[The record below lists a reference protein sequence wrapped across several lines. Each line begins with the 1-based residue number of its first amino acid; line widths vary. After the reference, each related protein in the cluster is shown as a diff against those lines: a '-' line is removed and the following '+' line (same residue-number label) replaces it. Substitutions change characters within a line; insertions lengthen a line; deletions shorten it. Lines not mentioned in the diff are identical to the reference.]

1 MSYLI
6 NHSAIQKRI
15 CRFSIAIL
23 LLCLLLSGCHIPNN
37 DAAAIVAEPTVSTDD
52 LMATAQFEVAASIPT
67 PIPPTPTAAPE
78 EVPPEPTI
86 DPNLPIPTL
95 PEVFV
100 SELLNPRDVPHT
112 YEADVCKFL
121 KNRWDSGKAIPGTV
135 VMVIMYH
142 SIVSGDETAVRY
154 DNQVSSEKH
163 NQMMENLKAQG
174 FEAIDMSQFVN
185 FMLNNDYIPERS
197 ALIISDD
204 RHHEGYW
211 RDHFKPYFEKYGWRV
226 VNAWISAP
234 DTTAELW
241 AGNQKVDQEGYVD
254 HQAHGVVHNINMT
267 DSSTDEFIYG
277 ELQGSVDKITEY
289 FGKRPIGIIW
299 PGGNFGFRPIEIAKE
314 TGYQVGFTVN
324 PRGPV
329 MYNWIPLLD
338 EDDPTRPS
346 FLKDGNQDPLFVIPR
361 YWNTDASQHIDT
373 VRQIGKAAQDYI
385 YANRETEITYYN
397 RVCEPNLGPLR

>member
-23 LLCLLLSGCHIPNN
+23 LLCLILSSCHIPNN
-37 DAAAIVAEPTVSTDD
+37 DAAAIIAEPTVSTDD

-100 SELLNPRDVPHT
+100 FELLNPRDVPHT

-135 VMVIMYH
+135 VMIIMYH

-234 DTTAELW
+234 DTTAELSSCETSSIV
-241 AGNQKVDQEGYVD
+241 KSEV
-254 HQAHGVVHNINMT
+254 T
-267 DSSTDEFIYG
+267 DPRIRPFESAST
-277 ELQGSVDKITEY
+277 T
-289 FGKRPIGIIW
+289 
-299 PGGNFGFRPIEIAKE
+299 
-314 TGYQVGFTVN
+314 
-324 PRGPV
+324 
-329 MYNWIPLLD
+329 
-338 EDDPTRPS
+338 
-346 FLKDGNQDPLFVIPR
+346 
-361 YWNTDASQHIDT
+361 
-373 VRQIGKAAQDYI
+373 
-385 YANRETEITYYN
+385 
-397 RVCEPNLGPLR
+397 